1 MKFQVST
8 NKSCV
13 INKMHVPALRF
24 AYSYSYN
31 HVKIVSTSFH
41 GQTKI
46 KKILIKVGL
55 SPYKKLFYL
64 LQW

>member
-1 MKFQVST
+1 
-8 NKSCV
+8 
-13 INKMHVPALRF
+13 MHVPALRF

-55 SPYKKLFYL
+55 APYKKKLFYFNDSPSKMMKNAF
-64 LQW
+64 